1 MNACSEPNITS
12 PRMDAKVMSL
22 EVQPLAREPE
32 PRSGLLEV
40 RPEAQS
46 LAVLVAAPQRE
57 QQVALPQE

>member
-1 MNACSEPNITS
+1 
-12 PRMDAKVMSL
+12 MDAKVMSL

-32 PRSGLLEV
+32 PRSGPLEV